1 MSRVPQPSSLSLE
14 NLLNNVA
21 RATDLDDPRSRA
33 VLIEAYQRYTEYL
46 DEVKDIPVRWDT
58 SVTIKVGG
66 KTLRFPNMEVMA
78 DFLAELT

>member
-1 MSRVPQPSSLSLE
+1 
-14 NLLNNVA
+14 
-21 RATDLDDPRSRA
+21 
-33 VLIEAYQRYTEYL
+33 LIEAYQRYTEYL